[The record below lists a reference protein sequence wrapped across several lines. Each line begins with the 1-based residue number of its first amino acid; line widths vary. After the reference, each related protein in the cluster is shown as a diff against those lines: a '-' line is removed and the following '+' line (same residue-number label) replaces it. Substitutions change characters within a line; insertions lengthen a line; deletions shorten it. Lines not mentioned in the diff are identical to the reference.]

1 MLEKTLMLEKTG
13 GKRRRGRQ
21 RLRGLDS
28 VTNLNNMNLRKL
40 WKTVTDRRALRDP
53 CSPWGGEESDTT

>member
-21 RLRGLDS
+21 RLRWLDS
-28 VTNLNNMNLRKL
+28 VTNLNDMNLRKL
-40 WKTVTDRRALRDP
+40 WKIVIDRRASHDP
-53 CSPWGGEESDTT
+53 CSPRGGKESDTT